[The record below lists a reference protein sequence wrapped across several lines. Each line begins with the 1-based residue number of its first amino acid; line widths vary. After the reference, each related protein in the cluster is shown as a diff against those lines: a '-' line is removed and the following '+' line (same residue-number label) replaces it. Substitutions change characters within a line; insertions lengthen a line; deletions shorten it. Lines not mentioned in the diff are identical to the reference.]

1 MTDSDVWFVAFVG
14 AVVLFGA
21 YPAIGIIVVMGIGSA
36 IVIGVLAWALRPY
49 WKAVGICLGVLV
61 LLVVFSA
68 IQMRATGH

>member
-1 MTDSDVWFVAFVG
+1 MADSDVWFVALVG
-14 AVVLFGA
+14 AGVAFAA

-36 IVIGVLAWALRPY
+36 IVIGVLVGPH
-49 WKAVGICLGVLV
+49 WKGFGIGLGVLV